1 MESTRSRLESTTSS
15 LYFPGG
21 WYSKAPENP
30 TVHDHA
36 QGEFIPSKPSSPV
49 ETKQVDPLGSQ
60 VVAMASEVESTQTTP
75 VQVETQAS
83 AEEKKRWCIIM

>member
-1 MESTRSRLESTTSS
+1 MESTRSRLESTASS
-15 LYFPGG
+15 LNFPGG

-36 QGEFIPSKPSSPV
+36 TGEFIPSKPGSPV
-49 ETKQVDPLGSQ
+49 ETKQVDPLGPQ
-60 VVAMASEVESTQTTP
+60 VVAVASEAESPEITP
-75 VQVETQAS
+75 VQGEAQAS